1 MSKDASAQTGPSAS
15 GGAQQAPQSETLV
28 RESIKYR
35 RRAQEAE
42 RRAEALEAEVND
54 LRRERDEHAARLEE
68 ELVAAR
74 AEMQAFEARLVA
86 IDRDRRL
93 ERELVQ
99 AGCVDMET
107 AMALAGQRLSGQE
120 PLNDQEAFVK
130 RLLDEKPH
138 LRGESSHAGVSA
150 LAQGLPPR
158 TTGVKPAGGNAHRRG
173 LDRMADQARRTGH
186 PKDVMAY
193 MRARRGV

>member
-74 AEMQAFEARLVA
+74 AEMQAFEARLIA

-107 AMALAGQRLSGQE
+107 AMALAGQRLAGQE
-120 PLNDQEAFVK
+120 PPSDLQAFAK
-130 RLLDEKPH
+130 RLLEEKPH
-138 LRGESSHAGVSA
+138 LHGESSHAGVSA
-150 LAQGLPPR
+150 PAQGLPPR
-158 TTGVKPAGGNAHRRG
+158 TTGVKLAGGNAHRRG
-173 LDRMADQARRTGH
+173 LDRMADQARRTGN

-193 MRARRGV
+193 MRTRRGV